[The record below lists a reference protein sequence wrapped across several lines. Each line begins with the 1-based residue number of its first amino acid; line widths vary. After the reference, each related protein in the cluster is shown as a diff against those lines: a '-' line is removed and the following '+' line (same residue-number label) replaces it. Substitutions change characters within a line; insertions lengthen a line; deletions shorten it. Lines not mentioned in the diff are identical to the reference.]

1 MSRELDARPKWGIV
15 GLLGAIAFFVGM
27 VVAVICG
34 AIPGTRDSGTVVLIL
49 IILGIIVGL
58 FNITSKEIIPF
69 LVAAIALV
77 VVGSVGGFGPL
88 DKLIKGLG
96 DALDSMVSFIAVF
109 MTPAVVVNAV
119 RVVWELARPGE
130 AG

>member
-1 MSRELDARPKWGIV
+1 MSKEPDAKPRWSLV
-15 GLLGAIAFFVGM
+15 GLLGAVAFFAGM
-27 VVAVICG
+27 VVAIICG
-34 AIPGTRDSGTVVLIL
+34 AIPDTRDSGTVVLVL
-49 IILGIIVGL
+49 IILGIVVGL

-96 DALDSMVSFIAVF
+96 AALDSMVAFIAVF
-109 MTPAVVVNAV
+109 MIPAAVINAV